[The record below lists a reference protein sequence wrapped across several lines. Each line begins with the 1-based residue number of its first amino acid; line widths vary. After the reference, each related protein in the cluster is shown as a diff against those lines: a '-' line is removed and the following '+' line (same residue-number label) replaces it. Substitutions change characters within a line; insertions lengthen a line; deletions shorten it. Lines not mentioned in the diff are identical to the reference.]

1 MNHDKLSRACESQ
14 PLKIDFF
21 WYNDLNHY
29 REEITE
35 GGDLSTE
42 TLTSAGIL
50 FRFSGEAFQHV
61 SAWQMTI
68 NQEIL
73 RYQVETRGH
82 ALVRASNGG
91 AIKITEVPALG
102 EREPYYGII
111 GGAYRYTFHPI
122 ETADFSGCELEVF
135 NQMAGFAYFYP
146 HRLDPL
152 ILRVPEP
159 PELLLPGGPKRTAS
173 LRIKTT
179 GLLRAGE
186 ARFIIPD
193 SAMSAL
199 AGWPWYGR
207 NLSAYDFIFTP
218 TANHCLIRVRARSS
232 DAFIDLVREETV

>member
-1 MNHDKLSRACESQ
+1 M
-14 PLKIDFF
+14 
-21 WYNDLNHY
+21 
-29 REEITE
+29 
-35 GGDLSTE
+35 STE
-42 TLTSAGIL
+42 TLTGAGIL
-50 FRFSGEAFQHV
+50 FRCSGEAFQHV

-102 EREPYYGII
+102 EREPYYGVV

-122 ETADFSGCELEVF
+122 ETTDFSGCELEVF

-173 LRIKTT
+173 LRMKTT

-186 ARFIIPD
+186 ARFLIPN
-193 SAMSAL
+193 SAMGAL

-207 NLSAYDFIFTP
+207 SLSAYDFIFTP

-232 DAFIDLVREETV
+232 DAYIDLVREETV